1 MRSRTSLLVALLMAS
16 PLVGMAQQSGDVPRT
31 SSGRPDLSGFYDTS
45 TLTPL
50 QRPTALGDQLTLTEE
65 DAAAIA
71 ERERTRQATR
81 QEASDPNREAP
92 PAGGD
97 GSPGAAGNVGG
108 YNSFWIDRG
117 NAAFQIDGEW
127 RTSIIYEPENGRRPP
142 ATASGRQKLADRIAL
157 FRPNTGEAWWVE
169 VGDGSGPY
177 DDMELRPLAERCLLG
192 FSSTF
197 GPPMLPALYN
207 NMKRIVQTDETVVI
221 LVEMVHDARIIR
233 MNGEHDP
240 LEIRKWLGDSVGHW
254 EGDTLVVD
262 TTNFTDRPG
271 LSQASS
277 DLHVIERFSRNRDG
291 TLHYQF
297 TVDDPA
303 TWTAPWSGEYPW
315 RPSEERVFEYA
326 CHEANYSFFGIMRGA
341 RMLEA
346 EARGETVEGTVAP
359 PE

>member
-1 MRSRTSLLVALLMAS
+1 M
-16 PLVGMAQQSGDVPRT
+16 
-31 SSGRPDLSGFYDTS
+31 
-45 TLTPL
+45 TPL

-65 DAAAIA
+65 EAATIA
-71 ERERTRQATR
+71 EQERLRQAQR

-127 RTSIIYEPENGRRPP
+127 RTSIIYEPENGR
-142 ATASGRQKLADRIAL
+142 QKLADRIAL

-192 FSSTF
+192 FSSTS

-240 LEIRKWLGDSVGHW
+240 PEIRSGWETRSGTGRGIRWSSTRPTSPTGPDSRRLRRTSTSSSGSREIGMGPSTISSRW
-254 EGDTLVVD
+254 MTPQ
-262 TTNFTDRPG
+262 PG
-271 LSQASS
+271 PPPGAES
-277 DLHVIERFSRNRDG
+277 ICG
-291 TLHYQF
+291 
-297 TVDDPA
+297 
-303 TWTAPWSGEYPW
+303 G
-315 RPSEERVFEYA
+315 
-326 CHEANYSFFGIMRGA
+326 GA
-341 RMLEA
+341 RSACSSMPVTRRTTPSLA
-346 EARGETVEGTVAP
+346 S
-359 PE
+359 